1 MCELWLKQSQLVLF
15 VSPRMPGTITALV
28 AQKKNS
34 DRVNVYLDGKFA
46 FGLAAIEAVR
56 LKRGQVLSEADI
68 ERLQAADDV
77 EKGREKALR
86 FLGSRPRSE
95 WEVRQN
101 LLKAGYGDETI
112 DRVLERLRGVA
123 LVDDA
128 AFVRY
133 WIENRAQF
141 KPRGEVALRQE
152 LRRKGVDRDVIDT
165 VLEESEHAEDKA
177 ALQAALARAERYRL
191 LPRQEFAQKLSA
203 YLARRGFDY
212 ETVREVV
219 EAAWQAMHANESTTH
234 LDEFEE

>member
-15 VSPRMPGTITALV
+15 VPNMPGTITALV
-28 AQKKNS
+28 AQKKNP

-56 LKRGQVLSEADI
+56 LRRGQALTDADI

-77 EKGREKALR
+77 EKAREKALR
-86 FLGSRPRSE
+86 FLGNRPRSE

-101 LLKAGYGDETI
+101 LLKAGYGDATI
-112 DRVLERLRGVA
+112 DRVLERLRSVA

-128 AFVRY
+128 AFAKY
-133 WIENRAQF
+133 WIDNRTQF

-152 LRRKGVDRDVIDT
+152 LRRKGVDREVIDA
-165 VLEESEHAEDKA
+165 VLEEGGHADDQA
-177 ALQAALARAERYRL
+177 AIQAALAKADRYRQ
-191 LPRQEFAQKLSA
+191 LPRPEFAQKLGA

-212 ETVREVV
+212 ETVREAVQ
-219 EAAWQAMHANESTTH
+219 AAWQAVHADEPSTH
-234 LDEFEE
+234 FDELEE

>member
-1 MCELWLKQSQLVLF
+1 M
-15 VSPRMPGTITALV
+15 ITALV
-28 AQKKNS
+28 AQKKNP

-56 LKRGQVLSEADI
+56 LRRGQTLTEADV

-77 EKGREKALR
+77 EKAREKALR
-86 FLGSRPRSE
+86 FLSNRPRSE

-101 LLKAGYGDETI
+101 LLKAGYRDEAI

-128 AFVRY
+128 AFARY
-133 WIENRAQF
+133 WIENRTQF

-152 LRRKGVDRDVIDT
+152 LRRKGVDREVIDA
-165 VLEESEHAEDKA
+165 VLEESEHADDQA
-177 ALQAALARAERYRL
+177 AIQAALAKADRYRQ
-191 LPRQEFAQKLSA
+191 LPRQEFTQKLGA

-212 ETVREVV
+212 ETVREAVQT
-219 EAAWQAMHANESTTH
+219 AWQAVHANEPITH
-234 LDEFEE
+234 SEEFEE